1 MSMGLAWMA
10 AVAVATVLASW
21 AFNALVYLVWRP
33 RAITR
38 QLRAQGV
45 GGPGYRFFAGNL
57 AEIKQLRAET
67 AGAALDVGDHD
78 FVPMV
83 QPHFRKWIPIHGMNI
98 EIDPGCNFSSRA
110 FIKFM
115 QL

>member
-45 GGPGYRFFAGNL
+45 GGPAYRFFAGNL
-57 AEIKQLRAET
+57 AEIKQLRADT

-83 QPHFRKWIPIHGMNI
+83 QPHFRKWIPIHGM
-98 EIDPGCNFSSRA
+98 SV
-110 FIKFM
+110 
-115 QL
+115 

>member
-1 MSMGLAWMA
+1 MGLVWMVAA
-10 AVAVATVLASW
+10 AVAAVLASW

-45 GGPGYRFFAGNL
+45 GGPGYRFLAGNL
-57 AEIKQLRAET
+57 AEIKRLRADT
-67 AGAALDVGDHD
+67 AGAALDVGNHD

-83 QPHFRKWIPIHGMNI
+83 QPHFHKHFPV
-98 EIDPGCNFSSRA
+98 SSNPQAVPEAEAYNTGR
-110 FIKFM
+110 
-115 QL
+115 

>member
-1 MSMGLAWMA
+1 MAMALVWTVAA
-10 AVAVATVLASW
+10 AVAAVLASW
-21 AFNALVYLVWRP
+21 AFNQLMYLVWRP

-57 AEIKQLRAET
+57 GEIKQLRAET
-67 AGAALDVGDHD
+67 AGASLDVGSHD

-83 QPHFRKWIPIHGMNI
+83 QPHLRKWIHIHGTKLN
-98 EIDPGCNFSSRA
+98 
-110 FIKFM
+110 
-115 QL
+115 L